1 MYSLIY
7 VQEIS
12 GRIHRKF
19 NNGFY
24 CREGLGVWD
33 VQIRKEEGTTGIS
46 RVEIIF
52 QSYGSWIDPSTIHR
66 KFNKPLLVNKC
77 SHLKTGPSPIH
88 AEQIEYWRQEDLTWF
103 CLFLTRRSLFGFPK
117 PSMEHFALF

>member
-19 NNGFY
+19 DNGFY
-24 CREGLGVWD
+24 CRGIRGLGRAD
-33 VQIRKEEGTTGIS
+33 RKGEGTTGIS

-52 QSYGSWIDPSTIHR
+52 QSYGSWLDPSTIQR
-66 KFNKPLLVNKC
+66 KLNKPLLVNKC

-88 AEQIEYWRQEDLTWF
+88 ADQMQYWRQDLTWF

-117 PSMEHFALF
+117 PSLERSAPF